1 MHYLTK
7 QHTLE
12 ALLALLMKKYYLLLK
27 GICNMIR
34 ATEVTAVIE
43 NYRTQQ
49 SV

>member
-1 MHYLTK
+1 MLYLTK
-7 QHTLE
+7 QHTLQ
-12 ALLALLMKKYYLLLK
+12 AQSALLMNDYYLLLK

-43 NYRTQQ
+43 NYRTQH